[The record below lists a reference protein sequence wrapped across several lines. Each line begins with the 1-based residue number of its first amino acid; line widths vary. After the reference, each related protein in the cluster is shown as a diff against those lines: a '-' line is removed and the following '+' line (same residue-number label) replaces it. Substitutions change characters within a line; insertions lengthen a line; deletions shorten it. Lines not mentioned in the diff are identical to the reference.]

1 MNAQESFV
9 TKLRILLAVSLVC
22 FVSSN
27 AFSQNLSSTQ
37 VTAEIS
43 QIGDASHLE
52 FSGSSNWKYDLKK
65 EGNTIVLQ
73 APKLNSTSLVKL
85 RTYSDSLIKSV
96 TVNEDGID
104 GGVEIRFN
112 VKDGSIDTFDY
123 LTDQPSSLVVD
134 FYKPEKPV
142 AQDADMDDVPATE
155 PPVKTLPKKTAAKNS
170 SKRKPASDY
179 ITVPGTEAQLAQ
191 ATIDD
196 KVEDAEAVE
205 KDLRHG
211 IFDGGD
217 PEFKRFS
224 IQDYE
229 IKENAII
236 ASKANI
242 YLRFPMLKLDSPHL
256 KTILNNQPV
265 YEIVPTESQ
274 ENKEARL
281 LLTLFNNKRPSVFLK
296 AAKHFLKTHPSGK
309 YDEIVRYMMADVHY
323 QFWLSEQRIEDL
335 ETALG
340 IYRTLTERYPDSPL
354 STRTLLL
361 VGYSYLDH
369 GDAFGALKAFQRF
382 TRSKPTSKA
391 IDQVKISIGEAYLLI
406 NKYEDALAIFSE
418 VEKSAANK
426 KDAIEAAYR
435 RGDVFFKKKDYANAV
450 AEYKA
455 AQNRY
460 KGSAARFPNASFN
473 LSESEFW
480 LSRYKES
487 LLSYR
492 DFLQKFPDSDNGGYA
507 MTRIGEILE
516 LMGADQK
523 KAQGA
528 YLESFFRYRAT
539 PGAQV
544 GRIRLLAGKMPEM
557 KEKELKNA
565 VKEMD
570 DILQAFKVMGDPGK
584 VASTQKQVS
593 EEADKS
599 SENEEGKSNSALAP
613 FLANRMTWK
622 SEPLP
627 EIEEFVTF
635 LRTDG
640 FFARKEHARATQ
652 ELISYFQQNPNNS
665 APEKFKVRI
674 ARTIAAHIHTEVESG
689 KFIEALRIK
698 SQYTNSWLK
707 HADRIDV
714 NYDAG
719 RAFEQAG
726 VHKEAAKIYTDTLER
741 LSKLQGTAQGK
752 ERNVFESLPDQN
764 SVRLRLAA
772 VAAKQKDY
780 SKASEYLKSIPES
793 SSLSEKE
800 KIERAQT
807 AVDVALAKGQK
818 DIAKSYLETLV
829 AAWKGQP
836 RNLATV
842 HYRLAKLQYD
852 SKDYSA
858 ADQSLIQFMKVYD
871 QSPAGEDIHAKALEL
886 NGDLQLS
893 RGKRADSIKAYQKLL
908 DLYES
913 KRPLSSIRY
922 KVGKIQ
928 FDDGDFKGAEATWS
942 SLQDDGK
949 GVWQKLA
956 QEQLSGAKWQGDY
969 KKYINRIPAMATDKK
984 MKQAE

>member
-1 MNAQESFV
+1 M
-9 TKLRILLAVSLVC
+9 
-22 FVSSN
+22 
-27 AFSQNLSSTQ
+27 
-37 VTAEIS
+37 TADIS

-52 FSGSSNWKYDLKK
+52 FRGSSNWKYDLKK
-65 EGNTIVLQ
+65 EGNTFVLQ

-104 GGVEIRFN
+104 GGVEVRFK
-112 VKDGSIDTFDY
+112 VKDDSIDTFDY

-142 AQDADMDDVPATE
+142 AQDADMDEVPATE
-155 PPVKTLPKKTAAKNS
+155 PPVKVLPKKTAGKSS

-191 ATIDD
+191 ATVAD
-196 KVEDAEAVE
+196 KVQDAEVVE

-256 KTILNNQPV
+256 KTILANQPV
-265 YEIVPTESQ
+265 YEIIPTESQ

-323 QFWLSEQRIEDL
+323 QFWLDEQRNEDL

-369 GDAFGALKAFQRF
+369 GDSFGALKAFQRF
-382 TRSKPTSKA
+382 TRSKPSSKA

-406 NKYEDALAIFSE
+406 NRYEDALAIYAE

-435 RGDVFFKKKDYANAV
+435 RGDVFFKKKDYTNAV

-460 KGSAARFPNASFN
+460 KGSAAQFPNASFN

-544 GRIRLLAGKMPEM
+544 GRIRMLAGKMPEM

-584 VASTQKQVS
+584 VASTQKEVS
-593 EEADKS
+593 AEAEKK
-599 SENEEGKSNSALAP
+599 SENEEGTENEGETKKVAESNNALAP

-640 FFARKEHARATQ
+640 FFARKEFGRAAD

-665 APEKFKVRI
+665 VPEKFKIRI
-674 ARTIAAHIHTEVESG
+674 ARTIAAHIHNEVESQ
-689 KFIEALRIK
+689 KFIEALRLK
-698 SQYTNSWLK
+698 SQYTNTWLK

-714 NYDAG
+714 NYDSG
-719 RAFEQAG
+719 RAYEQAG
-726 VHKEAAKIYTDTLER
+726 VYKEATKIYTETLER
-741 LSKLQGTAQGK
+741 LTKLQGTVQGR
-752 ERNVFESLPDQN
+752 ERNVFETLPDTN

-772 VAAKQKDY
+772 VADKQKDY
-780 SKASEYLKSIPES
+780 SKAADYLKKIPES

-818 DIAKSYLETLV
+818 DVAKSYLETLV
-829 AAWKGQP
+829 TAWKGQP

-852 SKDYSA
+852 SKDFSA
-858 ADQSLIQFMKVYD
+858 ADQSLNQFMKVYD
-871 QSPAGEDIHAKALEL
+871 QSPAGEDLHAKALEL
-886 NGDLQLS
+886 RGDLQLA
-893 RGKRADSIKAYQKLL
+893 RGKRSESLKAYQRLL
-908 DLYES
+908 ELYES

-949 GVWQKLA
+949 GVWRKLA
-956 QEQLSGAKWQGDY
+956 QEQLSSAKWQGDY
-969 KKYINRIPAMATDKK
+969 KKYINRIPAMASDK
-984 MKQAE
+984 KQAE

>member
-1 MNAQESFV
+1 MNALKSFV

-22 FVSSN
+22 FVSSK
-27 AFSQNLSSTQ
+27 AFSQNLASTE

-52 FSGSSNWKYDLKK
+52 FRGSSNWKYDLKK
-65 EGNTIVLQ
+65 EGNTIILQ
-73 APKLNSTSLVKL
+73 APKLNATSLVKL

-104 GGVEIRFN
+104 GGVEVRFK
-112 VKDGSIDTFDY
+112 VKDDSIDTFDY

-142 AQDADMDDVPATE
+142 AQDTNMDDVPASA
-155 PPVKTLPKKTAAKNS
+155 PPVTVLPKKTAGKTS

-179 ITVPGTEAQLAQ
+179 IVVPGTEAELAQ
-191 ATIDD
+191 ATVED
-196 KVEDAEAVE
+196 KVQDAEVVE

-256 KTILNNQPV
+256 KTILSNQPV
-265 YEIVPTESQ
+265 YEIIPTDSQ

-309 YDEIVRYMMADVHY
+309 YDEMIRYMMADVHY
-323 QFWLSEQRIEDL
+323 QFWVTEQRNEDL

-340 IYRTLTERYPDSPL
+340 IYRTLTERYPNSPL

-406 NKYEDALAIFSE
+406 NKYDDALAIFAE

-455 AQNRY
+455 AQSRY
-460 KGSAARFPNASFN
+460 KSSAAQFPNASFN

-523 KAQGA
+523 KAHGA

-557 KEKELKNA
+557 KDKELKNA

-570 DILQAFKVMGDPGK
+570 EILQAFKVMGDPGK
-584 VASTQKQVS
+584 IASTQK
-593 EEADKS
+593 EDD
-599 SENEEGKSNSALAP
+599 SALAP
-613 FLANRMTWK
+613 LLANRMTWK

-635 LRTDG
+635 LKTDG
-640 FFARKEHARATQ
+640 FYARKEFARATE

-665 APEKFKVRI
+665 VPDKFKVRI
-674 ARTIAAHIHTEVESG
+674 ARTIAGHIHNEVESG
-689 KFIEALRIK
+689 NFIEALRLK
-698 SQYTNSWLK
+698 SQYSNNWLK

-719 RAFEQAG
+719 RAYEQAG
-726 VHKEAAKIYTDTLER
+726 VYKEAAKIYTDTLQR
-741 LSKLQGTAQGK
+741 LTQLQGTVQGK
-752 ERNVFESLPDQN
+752 ERNVFETLPDQN
-764 SVRLRLAA
+764 SIRLRLAV
-772 VAAKQKDY
+772 VADKQRDY
-780 SKASEYLKSIPES
+780 SKAAEYLKTIPES

-829 AAWKGQP
+829 AAWRGQP

-842 HYRLAKLQYD
+842 HFRLAKLQYD
-852 SKDYSA
+852 LKDYSA
-858 ADQSLIQFMKVYD
+858 SDQSLNQFMKVYD
-871 QSPAGEDIHAKALEL
+871 QSPAGEDLHAKALEL
-886 NGDLQLS
+886 RGDLQLA
-893 RGKRADSIKAYQKLL
+893 RGKRGDSIKAYQKLL
-908 DLYES
+908 ELYET

-928 FDDGDFKGAEATWS
+928 FDDGDFKEAEATWS

-956 QEQLSGAKWQGDY
+956 QEQLAGAKWQGDY
-969 KKYINRIPAMATDKK
+969 KKYIDRIPAMATDKK
-984 MKQAE
+984 TKQAE